1 MTPSKFIKPA
11 QANRVIL
18 FDDPDVTRENGVIVQ
33 QGAWRKNLDFIVARG
48 TGDGYAPGSRVIID
62 DPMAG
67 RKLKLNGTCYRIVHK
82 DSIIAVVG

>member
-11 QANRVIL
+11 QAGRVIL
-18 FDDPDVTRENGVIVQ
+18 FDDPDVHSEKGVLTQ
-33 QGAWRKNLDFIVARG
+33 QGPWKKNLDFVVAWG

-67 RKLKLNGTCYRIVHK
+67 RKLKLNGTGYRIVRK
-82 DSIIAVVG
+82 DNIIAVVD